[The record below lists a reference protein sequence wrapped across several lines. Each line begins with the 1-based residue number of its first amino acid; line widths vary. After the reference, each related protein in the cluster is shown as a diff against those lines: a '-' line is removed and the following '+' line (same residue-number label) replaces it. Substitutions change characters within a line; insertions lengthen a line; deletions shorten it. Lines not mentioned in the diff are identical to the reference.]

1 MHVANSTGVNS
12 LGTPSHPWV
21 QLCQSQMRLW
31 GECSLARTAAFSE
44 VFPKFSGQSQRMA
57 GPVHLLGRGG
67 AVVVV
72 VRTLLSA

>member
-1 MHVANSTGVNS
+1 
-12 LGTPSHPWV
+12 
-21 QLCQSQMRLW
+21 MRLW

-44 VFPKFSGQSQRMA
+44 VFPKFSGQSQRTA

-67 AVVVV
+67 VVVV